1 MNKKDFYT
9 GLVFLLFTGAIFV
22 LIMQAPPLQVPTKPG
37 PFFFPTVAAI
47 LLGGLSLALLING
60 VRQKAPEAQGKGKTM
75 MGRVVWIIGWCAI
88 YAFTI
93 ERLGYLL
100 STGVVTF
107 ALLWYFNRREWIFNI
122 VMSVG
127 IPVSIFVLFDT
138 LLKQSLPRGIFGS

>member
-9 GLVFLLFTGAIFV
+9 GLVFLLFTGVIFV
-22 LIMQAPPLQVPTKPG
+22 LILKSPPLTVPAKPG
-37 PFFFPTVAAI
+37 PFFFPTVAAF

-60 VRQKAPEAQGKGKTM
+60 VRQKGPAAQERGKTII
-75 MGRVVWIIGWCAI
+75 GRVVWIIAWCSF

-93 ERLGYLL
+93 ERVGYLL

-107 ALLWYFNRREWIFNI
+107 ALLWYFDRRAWVFNI

>member
-22 LIMQAPPLQVPTKPG
+22 LILQSPPLTVPTKPG

-60 VRQKAPEAQGKGKTM
+60 VRQKAPEGKGQGKTM
-75 MGRVVWIIGWCAI
+75 MGRVVWIILWCAI

-107 ALLWYFNRREWIFNI
+107 ALLWYFNRRQWIFNL

-127 IPVSIFVLFDT
+127 IPVSIFILFDT

>member
-9 GLVFLLFTGAIFV
+9 GLVFLLFTGVIFV
-22 LIMQAPPLQVPTKPG
+22 LILQSPPLPVPTSPG
-37 PFFFPTVAAI
+37 PFFFPAVAAF
-47 LLGGLSLALLING
+47 LLGGLSLALLISG
-60 VRQKAPEAQGKGKTM
+60 VRQKDSGAQGKGKTM
-75 MGRVVWIIGWCAI
+75 MGRVVWIISWCAI

-107 ALLWYFNRREWIFNI
+107 ALLWYFNRRQWIFNI

-127 IPVSIFVLFDT
+127 IPISIFVLFDT

>member
-9 GLVFLLFTGAIFV
+9 GLVFLLFTGVIFAFI
-22 LIMQAPPLQVPTKPG
+22 LTTPPIQVATKPG
-37 PFFFPTVAAI
+37 PFFFPTAAAL
-47 LLGGLSLALLING
+47 LLGGLSLALLVSG
-60 VRQKAPEAQGKGKTM
+60 ARQKDSGAAGKGKTM
-75 MGRVVWIIGWCAI
+75 RNRVFWIIAWCAI

-100 STGVVTF
+100 STGIVTF

-122 VMSVG
+122 IMSVG
-127 IPVSIFVLFDT
+127 IPVSIFILFDT

>member
-9 GLVFLLFTGAIFV
+9 GLIFLLFTGVIFV
-22 LIMQAPPLQVPTKPG
+22 LILQSPPLAVPTKPG
-37 PFFFPTVAAI
+37 PFFFPTVAAL

-60 VRQKAPEAQGKGKTM
+60 VRQKETGAKGKGKTM
-75 MGRVVWIIGWCAI
+75 MGRVIWIIAWCAI

-100 STGVVTF
+100 STAVVTF
-107 ALLWYFNRREWIFNI
+107 ALLWYFNRRQWIFNI

-127 IPVSIFVLFDT
+127 IPVSIFILFDT

>member
-9 GLVFLLFTGAIFV
+9 GLVFLLFTGVIFV
-22 LIMQAPPLQVPTKPG
+22 LILQSPPLQVPAKPG
-37 PFFFPTVAAI
+37 PFFFPTAAAI
-47 LLGGLSLALLING
+47 LLGSLSLALLISG
-60 VRQKAPEAQGKGKTM
+60 VRQKGPGASKGQTM
-75 MGRVVWIIGWCAI
+75 VGRVVWIISWCAI

-107 ALLWYFNRREWIFNI
+107 ALLWYFNRRAWLFNI

-127 IPVSIFVLFDT
+127 ISVSIFILFDT

>member
-9 GLVFLLFTGAIFV
+9 GLIFLLFTGVIFV
-22 LIMQAPPLQVPTKPG
+22 LILNSPPLPVPTKPG
-37 PFFFPTVAAI
+37 PFFFPTVAAL
-47 LLGGLSLALLING
+47 LLGGLSLALLISG
-60 VRQKAPEAQGKGKTM
+60 ARQKGPGAQGKGKTM
-75 MGRVVWIIGWCAI
+75 IGRVVWIISWCAI

-107 ALLWYFNRREWIFNI
+107 ALLWYFNRRQWIFNI

-127 IPVSIFVLFDT
+127 IPISIFILFDT